1 MKRHLLHHSRHLR
14 NNPTDVERLL
24 WQHLRKRQMMG
35 FKFRRQQLIDNYI
48 VDFICLENKLIIEVD
63 GGHHSLQKGEDG
75 ERDGYLKKNGFKV
88 LRFWNNEVLE
98 NMEGVLEKI
107 RINCLGH
114 PPLDPLPSR
123 EGK

>member
-1 MKRHLLHHSRHLR
+1 LKRHLFRHSRNLR

-24 WQHLRKRQMMG
+24 WQHLRKRQMLG
-35 FKFRRQQLIDNYI
+35 LKFRRQQPVDNYI
-48 VDFICLENKLIIEVD
+48 VDFICLENKLVIEVD
-63 GGHHSLQKGEDG
+63 GGQHSSQQEEDR
-75 ERDGYLKKNGFKV
+75 ERDRDLERSGFKV

>member
-24 WQHLRKRQMMG
+24 WQHLRKKQMMG
-35 FKFRRQQLIDNYI
+35 LKFRRQQPVDNYI

-63 GGHHSLQKGEDG
+63 GGQHSLQKDG
-75 ERDGYLKKNGFKV
+75 DGKRDAYLKKNGSKV

-107 RINCLGH
+107 RSHCLGH

-123 EGK
+123 EGI

>member
-24 WQHLRKRQMMG
+24 WQHLRKKQMVG
-35 FKFRRQQLIDNYI
+35 LKFRRQQPVDNYI

-63 GGHHSLQKGEDG
+63 GGQHSLQKVED
-75 ERDGYLKKNGFKV
+75 EKRKAYLEKNGFKV

-98 NMEGVLEKI
+98 NMEGVRSEE
-107 RINCLGH
+107 R
-114 PPLDPLPSR
+114 R
-123 EGK
+123 VGKEC